1 MYQNDVA
8 SPACITSHAIL
19 DYFSVLFYGDTPPV
33 SVASTLLAIDD
44 WWYVPREAPLIR
56 KSLARARRAYVRYKS
71 NGVLPVYV
79 VSAHAWSN
87 EHRFGRVVHTHDIEK
102 SIQ

>member
-33 SVASTLLAIDD
+33 SIASTFLAIDD

-56 KSLARARRAYVRYKS
+56 KSLVRARRAYVHYNS
-71 NGVLPVYV
+71 SGVLPTYV
-79 VSAHAWSN
+79 MAAYMWSN
-87 EHRFGRVVHTHDIEK
+87 EHHFGRAVQTHNIKK